1 MIDPALIAAAV
12 AEAEAERQPQQTR
25 LNPPGLNAMLDPEV
39 EDQIN
44 RARDWYKPFFDLNQV
59 FRDDAAE
66 AEAEQQPKQCLH
78 IDYNALR
85 QALQERDR
93 LMGEYALYRAGL
105 LR

>member
-12 AEAEAERQPQQTR
+12 AEAEAEQQSQQTQS
-25 LNPPGLNAMLDPEV
+25 NPPGLNAMLDPEF

-59 FRDDAAE
+59 FRDGAAE
-66 AEAEQQPKQCLH
+66 VEAEQRPKH
-78 IDYNALR
+78 
-85 QALQERDR
+85 RD
-93 LMGEYALYRAGL
+93 GL